1 MQASRVQIGKLPIT
15 RIPARFKTA
24 MAGLAALALLLA
36 ACGGGDGGG
45 EGGAGGAG
53 GGGSG
58 GGAPSAAFSL
68 TIAPANLTVGQ
79 GQEALIEVNLQRD
92 AGFSEPVQ
100 LTLNPPV
107 AGITADTLVL
117 SGSQARGLLAV
128 RVSTDLAVGSVVRLD
143 VAGTASGTRRIAS
156 SQLSVRLPQA
166 YAQANI
172 AAALDAGT
180 LDYGT
185 ALLYR
190 AYALFGDKRLPE
202 AYRGAG
208 SLEEDNG
215 LFDEIRLGFAAL
227 PSAAQDALRPFTVR
241 PADPRSVWNAS
252 AAALTAPP
260 HRPTILA
267 SRANQ
272 AVVRQAVSPASCPA
286 AAAGSWISQ
295 RSASHALRVWAQC
308 RGDAANDADNVLMI
322 AATLALLDKIYTP
335 MTGVMGVPLLDLE
348 GDDNAIDIYI
358 VDDDSYVYRQGES
371 FKPKGLGTT
380 YWSLPE
386 TPANLGKSA
395 FVTFPRSLFFSGRF
409 HNTVIHEFFHVLQ
422 KAHNADFST
431 VEVAG
436 KPNVHEMHWFV
447 EASAAWASAH
457 FDRKLAPWDRGR
469 GAYNDAHFRFKTVFL
484 PSFEALNV
492 AKDLRSS
499 SKHDYSAYIWPYF
512 VEQETRGTDFMKNI
526 WIGLETVGSFA
537 AADKVID
544 GVYPFAANFKRFALR
559 NINTELMPGD
569 PLPEK
574 LRHVDLDK
582 DQFKDDKV
590 EPPYLTGTL
599 AANQDYSQDF
609 ELKNLSARYVRLNVA
624 DASPAIRKVVVD
636 LSGLQPAS
644 ELDVQALVRT
654 ADGWVAQPIDIK
666 PDKVTF
672 CFDKGPTTPVV
683 HGSFKEILLIV
694 SNHAIAKGTDISGTL
709 KVQPKSLPCA
719 TLWEGTIKQ
728 VMRLETAIGTS
739 TYTSNVNVVF
749 EFDDAADV
757 GVGEVPFRLKNGSFT
772 WDVLH
777 DIFGR
782 NPPCRTTVTGAG
794 ALPLAAYQPLV
805 PSGTSAGMSTFS
817 EAPPQYSGHGLSVV
831 SVTEVSNC
839 NDRNVDVTTV
849 DPRFTLVWWGGTG
862 PIAADGKSIRHTYST
877 PNGVSYDIRLD
888 RKTEGD

>member
-1 MQASRVQIGKLPIT
+1 MQASRVQVDKLPIT
-15 RIPARFKTA
+15 HILALFKTA
-24 MAGLAALALLLA
+24 LAGLALLLA

-45 EGGAGGAG
+45 DGPGGTI
-53 GGGSG
+53 
-58 GGAPSAAFSL
+58 PSAAFRL
-68 TIAPANLTVGQ
+68 TTAPANLTVGQ
-79 GQEALIEVNLQRD
+79 GQEALIEVNIQRD
-92 AGFSEPVQ
+92 AGFTEPVQ
-100 LTLNPPV
+100 VTLNPPV

-117 SGSQARGLLAV
+117 SGSQARGLLPV
-128 RVSTDLAVGSVVRLD
+128 RVSTDLAVGSVVKLD

-156 SQLSVRLPQA
+156 STLSVSAPQA
-166 YAQANI
+166 YAQVNI
-172 AAALDAGT
+172 ATALDAGT

-227 PSAAQDALRPFTVR
+227 PIAAQATLRPFTVR
-241 PADPRSVWNAS
+241 PADPRSVWNAG
-252 AAALTAPP
+252 AAALTAPT

-267 SRANQ
+267 
-272 AVVRQAVSPASCPA
+272 VGRQAASPSTCPA

-295 RSASHALRVWAQC
+295 RSASHPLRVWAQC
-308 RGDAANDADNVLMI
+308 RGNAANDADNVLMI
-322 AATLALLDKIYTP
+322 AATLTLLDKIYTS
-335 MTGVMGVPLLDLE
+335 MTGVMGEPLLDLE

-358 VDDDSYVYRQGES
+358 VDDDSYVYRQEDS

-386 TPANLGKSA
+386 TPAGRGRSA

-422 KAHNADFST
+422 KAHNAEFST
-431 VEVAG
+431 VEVPG
-436 KPNVHEMHWFV
+436 KPNAHELHWFI

-457 FDRKLAPWDRGR
+457 FDRKLAPWDSGR
-469 GAYNDAHFRFKTVFL
+469 GAYNDAHFRFKNVFL
-484 PSFEALNV
+484 PSFEALNA

-512 VEQETRGTDFMKNI
+512 VEQKTGSTDFMKKI
-526 WIGLETVGSFA
+526 WIGLENIDSFA

-544 GVYPFAANFKRFALR
+544 GIYPFAANFKHFALR

-574 LRHVDLDK
+574 LRYVDLDK
-582 DQFKDDKV
+582 DQFKDDKA
-590 EPPYLTGTL
+590 EPPYLRGTL

-636 LSGLQPAS
+636 VSGLQPAS

-654 ADGWVAQPIDIK
+654 DDGWVAEPIDIK

-683 HGSFKEILLIV
+683 RGSFKEILLII
-694 SNHAIAKGTDISGTL
+694 SNHAIAKGSDISGTL
-709 KVQPKSLPCA
+709 KVQPKSVPCA
-719 TLWEGTIKQ
+719 TLWEGTINQ
-728 VMRLETAIGTS
+728 VTRLETAISTS

-757 GVGEVPFRLKNGSFT
+757 EVGNVPFRLKSGRFT

-794 ALPLAAYQPLV
+794 ALPLAPYQPFV
-805 PSGTSAGMSTFS
+805 PSGTSAGMNTFS

-831 SVTEVSNC
+831 SVTQVSNC
-839 NDRNVDVTTV
+839 NDRNVDVITV
-849 DPRFTLVWWGGTG
+849 DPTFTLSWWLSTG
-862 PIAADGKSIRHTYST
+862 PISADGKNIRHTYST
-877 PNGVSYDIRLD
+877 PEGVSYDIRLD